1 MKIHIYKSIWILIFV
16 KLFSFNTYGAIL
28 STIIFHSYLQF
39 FKFSF
44 FQAHLLILTLPHWP
58 QIPKKCYFMLFYK
71 IHEKW
76 CQILFEYLIFLHSPS
91 SLLVSRSSI
100 SGSTSSPDLPFL
112 PSLVPLLE
120 SLTFSLPSLLF
131 SLCLS
136 LSFFSVEWCLFTCFS
151 FLSLTDGTS
160 FAGSLTFVSTFSN
173 SFVFCWSATVWYRK
187 NMHHEWNN
195 KEVGKFL
202 IIIMSHL

>member
-1 MKIHIYKSIWILIFV
+1 
-16 KLFSFNTYGAIL
+16 
-28 STIIFHSYLQF
+28 
-39 FKFSF
+39 
-44 FQAHLLILTLPHWP
+44 
-58 QIPKKCYFMLFYK
+58 MLFYK

-173 SFVFCWSATVWYRK
+173 SFVFCWSATVRYRK
-187 NMHHEWNN
+187 NMKHEWNYKESRKIFNYHHKSLIKWMLLYDSKCKHTALKKKICFN
-195 KEVGKFL
+195 KSKKKLKIDITGIVICIKL
-202 IIIMSHL
+202 IWITCPKILQLFQQAV